1 MDYAQL
7 PSHTTTLVT
16 FEDQEL
22 GMKSETLADGLGLIL
37 T

>member
-22 GMKSETLADGLGLIL
+22 GMKSETLADGLGLRV
-37 T
+37 